1 MLKLGEEYGFKTKN
15 YENYVGALWLEDGP
29 MENTIGMWNH
39 LDVVPVGDNWEY
51 PPFEGVIKHG
61 YIIGRGAQDNKG
73 PAVGMLYLMRC
84 LKELN
89 IPMKHRLCLFVGCDE
104 ERGMSDLEYYCA
116 HYDTPRDHI
125 QVAPYFYVRLSF
137 CVFAVA
143 DLYAAAAAVLC
154 LKPIG
159 FCNFNHAVRRILT
172 ALSVY
177 KGLISRHGHA
187 GNPYQAA
194 HVLHKFL
201 FTVRNPP
208 VNFI

>member
-1 MLKLGEEYGFKTKN
+1 MDQVLFDRISQWMDAHADEMAQDIVRLVRIPSVSDPDSDSKPFGPGCRAALEEMLKLGEEYGFKTKN

-104 ERGMSDLEYYCA
+104 ERGMSDLEYYLSLI
-116 HYDTPRDHI
+116 HI
-125 QVAPYFYVRLSF
+125 
-137 CVFAVA
+137 
-143 DLYAAAAAVLC
+143 
-154 LKPIG
+154 
-159 FCNFNHAVRRILT
+159 
-172 ALSVY
+172 
-177 KGLISRHGHA
+177 
-187 GNPYQAA
+187 
-194 HVLHKFL
+194 
-201 FTVRNPP
+201 
-208 VNFI
+208 